1 MNKTLVILPFL
12 VLSLLAA
19 IWTGWIRIGWPWP
32 LSAAAGQHGALMVG
46 SFLASLVFL
55 ERAITF
61 KQRWVILL
69 PVVNV
74 ISCLFFLFQ
83 QPLIGQL
90 LLFIG
95 QLLLLIGSAG
105 FLLMCTYF
113 IYRYKEL
120 YYYVFWI
127 GAFSLLVG
135 YVVLLKNSFYPAA
148 VPWWMAFLLFTIV
161 AERLELSRFLP
172 LSNRKR
178 YALLL
183 ALLTLLAS
191 LFIPF
196 HSWGYFLFPLAMMA
210 TATWLLRFD
219 MAWRSIKIQGQHRY
233 SAQLLIVGYVWLL
246 ITGMLL
252 LVSDLFPFG
261 YDAALHSFF
270 IGFTF
275 SMIFS
280 HAPIILPALVK
291 LPLKLYRP
299 VLYVWFILLQV
310 SLLIRVA
317 ADVLGNFEL
326 RRFGG
331 LLNGVAFLA
340 FFISTAAIIRIE
352 LKKRKPARIV

>member
-19 IWTGWIRIGWPWP
+19 IWTGWFRIGWPWP

-46 SFLASLVFL
+46 SFLSSLVFL

-61 KQRWVILL
+61 KQKWVVLL
-69 PVVNV
+69 PVINV
-74 ISCLFFLFQ
+74 SSCLFFLLQ

-90 LLFIG
+90 LL
-95 QLLLLIGSAG
+95 LTGSAG

-135 YVVLLKNSFYPAA
+135 YVVLLKGQFYPAT
-148 VPWWMAFLLFTIV
+148 VPWWMAFLLLTIV

-172 LSNRKR
+172 LKKYQRD
-178 YALLL
+178 ALLFVL
-183 ALLTLLAS
+183 IALFGS

-196 HSWGYFLFPLAMMA
+196 HSWGYFLFPLAMIA
-210 TATWLLRFD
+210 TAIWLLRYD
-219 MAWRSIKIQGQHRY
+219 MAWRSIKIKGQHRY

-246 ITGMLL
+246 ISGMLL
-252 LVSDLFPFG
+252 LVTDRFPFG
-261 YDAALHSFF
+261 YDAALHTFF

-299 VLYVWFILLQV
+299 LLYVWFVLMQV

-317 ADVLGNFEL
+317 GDVLGNYEL
-326 RRFGG
+326 RRHGG
-331 LLNGVAFLA
+331 LLNGIAFLA